1 MKEFREVNEKHTYG
15 IIGALNETPL
25 LNHCQGHT
33 LLEYMIKDP
42 YESPSTEKNRK
53 EWLKSILFHLPGM
66 TQFPV
71 LWQCSFCFYKKKK
84 KSDEQGNDNFEKKA

>member
-1 MKEFREVNEKHTYG
+1 MKNITYR

-42 YESPSTEKNRK
+42 YESPSTKQTEKND
-53 EWLKSILFHLPGM
+53 SSLFYF
-66 TQFPV
+66 TFQV
-71 LWQCSFCFYKKKK
+71 
-84 KSDEQGNDNFEKKA
+84 

>member
-1 MKEFREVNEKHTYG
+1 MKNITYG

-42 YESPSTEKNRK
+42 HESPLLKKTEKND
-53 EWLKSILFHLPGM
+53 SSLFYFAF
-66 TQFPV
+66 QV
-71 LWQCSFCFYKKKK
+71 
-84 KSDEQGNDNFEKKA
+84 

>member
-1 MKEFREVNEKHTYG
+1 MKNITYR

-42 YESPSTEKNRK
+42 YESPSTKQTEKNDSSLFYFTFQV
-53 EWLKSILFHLPGM
+53 WLNS
-66 TQFPV
+66 QFYDNV
-71 LWQCSFCFYKKKK
+71 LSVFIKKKKK
-84 KSDEQGNDNFEKKA
+84 KSDEQGNVNFEKRA

>member
-53 EWLKSILFHLPGM
+53 E
-66 TQFPV
+66 
-71 LWQCSFCFYKKKK
+71 
-84 KSDEQGNDNFEKKA
+84 